1 MKRYIV
7 YVLLV
12 LSGFCVSCDEY
23 LKTKTYGEILPETTE
38 DYASLLHTHLYN
50 IEAGTSEKILGNFN
64 DVLRWECFSDN
75 LNASLS
81 TSVKNTPIYVGSYIS
96 SAIYRFNNLFQV
108 VKDAN
113 VVLDNVKGKDSEL
126 DKKITAIAYTL
137 RAVVYYNMMRELC
150 EPYEKQRATE
160 IMGVPIVDHFD
171 MEAKPGRGNIQET
184 VDFIVEDLKK
194 AISLNQV
201 DEKYI
206 FTVDVAKAYLAKT
219 YFWAQD
225 WKNAVSTAKELLD
238 KGHSVIYFTAFQ
250 LFDIFEKDTFQKD
263 AAASAAGQ
271 NIFDCDL
278 LIIDDLG
285 TELANSFT
293 ASRLFLCLNER
304 MLRQKSTLIST
315 NLSIDQLADVYSER
329 ICSRIF
335 SSYTMIKLFGDDI
348 RLKKKL
354 H

>member
-1 MKRYIV
+1 MSLNNSQYDTLIRQYNARQFHNQHLLDERIQEV
-7 YVLLV
+7 YGKCPRLTEIDNEISSISVARAKQLLSDDGAEDSSV
-12 LSGFCVSCDEY
+12 LSS
-23 LKTKTYGEILPETTE
+23 LKEQLAALRREKRNLI
-38 DYASLLHTHLYN
+38 ASLGYPADYLEPVYTCKDCKDTGYIGNERCHCFIQAAIDLVYTQSNVKDILAKENFSNFSYAYYSKEQIN
-50 IEAGTSEKILGNFN
+50 PTTGLSAYDTAKKAVADCKSFIEHFDTSFE
-64 DVLRWECFSDN
+64 
-75 LNASLS
+75 
-81 TSVKNTPIYVGSYIS
+81 
-96 SAIYRFNNLFQV
+96 NLFFYGATGV
-108 VKDAN
+108 
-113 VVLDNVKGKDSEL
+113 GKTFLSNC
-126 DKKITAIAYTL
+126 
-137 RAVVYYNMMRELC
+137 V
-150 EPYEKQRATE
+150 
-160 IMGVPIVDHFD
+160 
-171 MEAKPGRGNIQET
+171 
-184 VDFIVEDLKK
+184 
-194 AISLNQV
+194 
-201 DEKYI
+201 
-206 FTVDVAKAYLAKT
+206 
-219 YFWAQD
+219 
-225 WKNAVSTAKELLD
+225 AKELLD

>member
-1 MKRYIV
+1 MI
-7 YVLLV
+7 
-12 LSGFCVSCDEY
+12 CDCDY
-23 LKTKTYGEILPETTE
+23 FTHNEILLFF
-38 DYASLLHTHLYN
+38 LLFFCYVSFKKAVADCKSF
-50 IEAGTSEKILGNFN
+50 IEHFDTSFE
-64 DVLRWECFSDN
+64 
-75 LNASLS
+75 
-81 TSVKNTPIYVGSYIS
+81 
-96 SAIYRFNNLFQV
+96 NLFFYGATGV
-108 VKDAN
+108 
-113 VVLDNVKGKDSEL
+113 GKTFLSNC
-126 DKKITAIAYTL
+126 
-137 RAVVYYNMMRELC
+137 V
-150 EPYEKQRATE
+150 
-160 IMGVPIVDHFD
+160 
-171 MEAKPGRGNIQET
+171 
-184 VDFIVEDLKK
+184 
-194 AISLNQV
+194 
-201 DEKYI
+201 
-206 FTVDVAKAYLAKT
+206 
-219 YFWAQD
+219 
-225 WKNAVSTAKELLD
+225 AKELLD